1 MEKKN
6 QNSFPGY
13 SNVRVRIM
21 FEELQVSFFPVNFI
35 SSVINCA
42 EMNFAYLYE
51 STGSNDLSIIILEIV
66 HFGL

>member
-1 MEKKN
+1 
-6 QNSFPGY
+6 
-13 SNVRVRIM
+13 M

-35 SSVINCA
+35 SSGINCA